1 MVEENEMKKFGLI
14 LILIFLL
21 SISGSAK
28 TLTIG
33 TIADANQSGV
43 VVGLQ
48 SGTTSDLYAQVNLNE
63 SEVIGYQTILL
74 AEAALEI
81 GDVNLLLGDKPV
93 LDVFVAE
100 ATDYAVLDTFS
111 EELFG
116 LAVAEGET
124 DMLAAIN
131 AALDEIFED
140 DGAHGY
146 DAIYSEWFDDLPAV
160 YDDTTTDFSY
170 PAKPASGVMA
180 DVLTDLTIRF
190 GTDPTYPPF
199 ENLND
204 DDEYEGFDIDMMYEI
219 ALRFSTHYDLT
230 IEVEVVESAWEPIIP
245 NLNLGEFDV
254 LISAMTKTPERE
266 EVVDFSRAYYGS
278 IQAMVGLVGGEIESI
293 PLPIIPVFL
302 SLLALGIVVRRRR

>member
-1 MVEENEMKKFGLI
+1 M
-14 LILIFLL
+14 FLL
-21 SISGSAK
+21 SVSGSAK
-28 TLTIG
+28 TLTVN

-48 SGTTSDLYAQVNLNE
+48 SGTTSDLYAQVNLND
-63 SEVIGYQTILL
+63 SEVVGYATILL

-81 GDVNLLLGDKPV
+81 GDVNILLGDKPV

-124 DMLAAIN
+124 DVLAAVN

-146 DAIYSEWFDDLPAV
+146 DAIYGEWFDDLPAV
-160 YDDTTTDFSY
+160 YDDTTADFAY
-170 PAKPASGVMA
+170 PASPATGVMA
-180 DVLTDLTIRF
+180 DILANLVIRF

-204 DDEYEGFDIDMMYEI
+204 DDEYEGFDIDMMDEI
-219 ALRFSTHYDLT
+219 AIRFSDHYNLT
-230 IEVEVVESAWEPIIP
+230 IEYEVVESAWEPIIP
-245 NLNLGEFDV
+245 NLNLGEFDI

-278 IQAMVGLVGGEIESI
+278 IQGMVGLVGGEIESI
-293 PLPIIPVFL
+293 PIPILPVFL
-302 SLLALGIVVRRRR
+302 SLFILGVAVRRRR

>member
-1 MVEENEMKKFGLI
+1 MKKFGLI

-21 SISGSAK
+21 SISGSAE
-28 TLTIG
+28 TLTVN
-33 TIADANQSGV
+33 TIEDANQSGV

-48 SGTTSDLYAQVNLNE
+48 SGTTSDLYAQVNLND
-63 SEVIGYQTILL
+63 SEVKGYATILL
-74 AEAALEI
+74 AEAALEN
-81 GDVNLLLGDKPV
+81 GDVNILLGDKPV

-100 ATDYAVLDTFS
+100 ATEFAVLDTFS

-116 LAVAEGET
+116 LAVADGET

-146 DAIYSEWFDDLPAV
+146 DAIYDVWFDDLPAV
-160 YDDTTTDFSY
+160 YDDTTTDYSY
-170 PAKPASGVMA
+170 PASPATGVMA
-180 DVLTDLTIRF
+180 DVLSSLTIRF

-199 ENLND
+199 ETLND

-219 ALRFSTHYDLT
+219 ALRFSAHYDLT
-230 IEVEVVESAWEPIIP
+230 IDVTVVESAWEPIIP
-245 NLNLGEFDV
+245 NLNLGSFDV

-266 EVVDFSRAYYGS
+266 VVIDFSRAYYGS
-278 IQAMVGLVGGEIESI
+278 IQGMVGLVGGEIESI
-293 PLPIIPVFL
+293 PIPILPVFL
-302 SLLALGIVVRRRR
+302 SLLALGIIVRRRR